1 MGDATLGLAMT
12 LRFEKVTKRFGAL
25 VAIDGVTL
33 DFAPGRIYSV
43 IGPNGAGKSTLI
55 NMAAGSYSVS
65 QGRIVLDGIDLQ
77 RMKKHQIAQAGV
89 ARTYQNIRLFDGMT
103 VLQNIEVCLFAEFVG
118 QTWLEVLLPGIA
130 RRSKAGRVDR
140 CRAELARFGLE
151 PVAEAMAGDLSYGN
165 QKLLEIARA
174 AVLRPKLLM
183 LDEPA
188 AGLNHAETENL
199 KRRLRE
205 LMRSDLIMLVV
216 EHDMS
221 LVMALSD
228 HIYVLHQGKLLF
240 AGSPTEVLANP
251 AVQEA
256 YLGSP
261 GEIDQIRDTARR
273 RANRVRIR
281 ADADIERHRPQIA

>member
-1 MGDATLGLAMT
+1 MDHGTLGLAMT

-55 NMAAGSYSVS
+55 NMAAGSYAVS
-65 QGRIVLDGIDLQ
+65 QGRIVLDGIELQ
-77 RMKKHQIAQAGV
+77 RLKKHKIAQAGV

-130 RRSKAGRVDR
+130 RRSKAVRVDR

-188 AGLNHAETENL
+188 AGLNHPETENL

-281 ADADIERHRPQIA
+281 ANADIERCRPRIA

>member
-1 MGDATLGLAMT
+1 MT
-12 LRFEKVTKRFGAL
+12 LRFETVSKRFGAL

-55 NMAAGSYSVS
+55 NMAAGSYAVTN
-65 QGRIVLDGIDLQ
+65 GRILLDAIPLHSL
-77 RMKKHQIAQAGV
+77 KKHRIAQAGV

-103 VLQNIEVCLFAEFVG
+103 VLQNLEVCLFAELVG
-118 QTWLEVLLPGIA
+118 RAWAEVLLPGTA
-130 RRSKAGRVDR
+130 RRSKAGRIER

-174 AVLRPKLLM
+174 AILRPRVLM

-188 AGLNHAETENL
+188 AGLNHAETESL
-199 KRRLRE
+199 KRRLRA
-205 LMRSDLIMLVV
+205 LMRPDLIMLVV

-228 HIYVLHQGKLLF
+228 HIYVLHQGRLLF
-240 AGSPTEVLANP
+240 AGSPQEVQANP

-281 ADADIERHRPQIA
+281 ADADIERHRPRTA

>member
-1 MGDATLGLAMT
+1 MT
-12 LRFEKVTKRFGAL
+12 LRFENVTKRFGAL

-33 DFAPGRIYSV
+33 DFAPGRVTSV

-55 NMAAGSYSVS
+55 NMAAGSYAVTA
-65 QGRIVLDGIDLQ
+65 GRILLEEVELQ
-77 RMKKHQIAQAGV
+77 RLKKHRIAQSGV

-103 VLQNIEVCLFAEFVG
+103 VLQNLEVCLFAELVG
-118 QTWLEVLLPGIA
+118 HAWSEVLLPGVA
-130 RRSKAGRVDR
+130 RRSKAARVAR

-151 PVAEAMAGDLSYGN
+151 ELAAAMAGDLSYGN

-174 AVLRPKLLM
+174 AILRPRVLM

-188 AGLNHAETENL
+188 AGLNHAETESL
-199 KRRLRE
+199 KRRLRA
-205 LMRSDLIMLVV
+205 LMRPDLVMLVV
-216 EHDMS
+216 EHDMG

-240 AGSPTEVLANP
+240 AGTPAEVQANP

-261 GEIDQIRDTARR
+261 GEIDQIRDIARR
-273 RANRVRIR
+273 RANRVRLR
-281 ADADIERHRPQIA
+281 ADADIERRRPHAH

>member
-1 MGDATLGLAMT
+1 MT
-12 LRFEKVTKRFGAL
+12 LRFENVTKRFGAL

-55 NMAAGSYSVS
+55 NMAAGSYAVTA
-65 QGRIVLDGIDLQ
+65 GRILLDGIELQ
-77 RMKKHQIAQAGV
+77 SLKKHRIAQAGV

-103 VLQNIEVCLFAEFVG
+103 VLQNLEVCLFAELVG
-118 QTWLEVLLPGIA
+118 RVWAEVLLPRIA
-130 RRSKAGRVDR
+130 RRSKAVRMTR

-151 PVAEAMAGDLSYGN
+151 PVAEALAGDLSYGN

-174 AVLRPKLLM
+174 AILRPKLLM

-188 AGLNHAETENL
+188 AGLNHPETEGL

-205 LMRSDLIMLVV
+205 LMRPDLIMLVV

-240 AGSPTEVLANP
+240 AGTPQEVQANP

-273 RANRVRIR
+273 RGNRVRIR
-281 ADADIERHRPQIA
+281 ADADIERRRPRTP

>member
-1 MGDATLGLAMT
+1 MDHRANGLAMT
-12 LRFEKVTKRFGAL
+12 LRFENVTKRFGAL

-55 NMAAGSYSVS
+55 NMAAGSYAVTA
-65 QGRIVLDGIDLQ
+65 GRILLDGIELQ
-77 RMKKHQIAQAGV
+77 SLKKHQIAQAGV

-103 VLQNIEVCLFAEFVG
+103 VLQNLEVCLFAELVG
-118 QTWLEVLLPGIA
+118 RVWAEVLLPRIA
-130 RRSKAGRVDR
+130 RRSKAVRMTR

-151 PVAEAMAGDLSYGN
+151 PVAEALAGDLSYGN

-174 AVLRPKLLM
+174 AILRPKLLM

-188 AGLNHAETENL
+188 AGLNHPETEGL

-205 LMRSDLIMLVV
+205 LMRPDLIMLVV

-240 AGSPTEVLANP
+240 AGTTQEVQANP

-273 RANRVRIR
+273 RGNRVRIR
-281 ADADIERHRPQIA
+281 ADADIERRRPRTA

>member
-1 MGDATLGLAMT
+1 MT
-12 LRFEKVTKRFGAL
+12 LRFENVTKRFGAL

-33 DFAPGRIYSV
+33 DFAPGRVTSV

-55 NMAAGSYSVS
+55 NMAAGSYAVTA
-65 QGRIVLDGIDLQ
+65 GRILLEEVELQ
-77 RMKKHQIAQAGV
+77 RLKKHRIAQSGV

-103 VLQNIEVCLFAEFVG
+103 VLQNLEVCLFAELVG
-118 QTWLEVLLPGIA
+118 HAWSEVLLPGVA
-130 RRSKAGRVDR
+130 RRSKAARVAR

-151 PVAEAMAGDLSYGN
+151 ELAAAMAGDLSYGN

-174 AVLRPKLLM
+174 AILRPRVLM

-188 AGLNHAETENL
+188 AGLNHAETESL
-199 KRRLRE
+199 KRRLRA
-205 LMRSDLIMLVV
+205 LMRPDLVMLVV
-216 EHDMS
+216 EHDMG

-240 AGSPTEVLANP
+240 AGTPAEVQANP

-273 RANRVRIR
+273 RANRVRLR
-281 ADADIERHRPQIA
+281 ADADIERRRPHAH

>member
-1 MGDATLGLAMT
+1 MT
-12 LRFEKVTKRFGAL
+12 LRFENVTKCFGAL

-33 DFAPGRIYSV
+33 GFEPGRIYSV

-55 NMAAGSYSVS
+55 NMCAGSYTVS
-65 QGRIVLDGIDLQ
+65 AGRILLDAVELQ
-77 RMKKHQIAQAGV
+77 RLKKHQIAQAGV

-103 VLQNIEVCLFAEFVG
+103 VLQNLEVCLFAQLFSA
-118 QTWLEVLLPGIA
+118 TWSEVLLPRAA
-130 RRSKAGRVDR
+130 RRSKALRVER
-140 CRAELARFGLE
+140 CLAELTRFGLE
-151 PVAEAMAGDLSYGN
+151 PLAEAMAADLSYGN

-174 AVLRPKLLM
+174 TMLRPKVLM

-188 AGLNHAETENL
+188 AGLNHAETYRL
-199 KRRLRE
+199 KQKLRE
-205 LMRSDLIMLVV
+205 LVRPDLVMLIV

-228 HIYVLHQGKLLF
+228 HIYVLHRGKLLF
-240 AGSPTEVLANP
+240 AGDPKEVLANP

-261 GEIDQIRDTARR
+261 GELDEIRDTARR
-273 RANRVRIR
+273 RANRVRVR
-281 ADADIERHRPQIA
+281 ADADIERRRSGAA

>member
-1 MGDATLGLAMT
+1 MT
-12 LRFEKVTKRFGAL
+12 LRFENATKRFGAL

-33 DFAPGRIYSV
+33 DFSPGRIYSV

-55 NMAAGSYSVS
+55 NMAAGSYAVTT
-65 QGRIVLDGIDLQ
+65 GRILLDGIELQ
-77 RMKKHQIAQAGV
+77 SLKKHQIAQAGV

-103 VLQNIEVCLFAEFVG
+103 VLQNLEVSLFTEFIG
-118 QTWLEVLLPGIA
+118 MAWAEVLLPGAA
-130 RRSKAGRVDR
+130 RRSKAARVDR

-151 PVAEAMAGDLSYGN
+151 RVAEAMAGDLAYGN

-174 AVLRPKLLM
+174 VIIRPKLLM

-188 AGLNHAETENL
+188 AGLNHVETESL

-205 LMRSDLIMLVV
+205 LMRPDLIMLIV

-228 HIYVLHQGKLLF
+228 HIYVLHQGKVLF
-240 AGSPTEVLANP
+240 AGSPQEVQANP

-273 RANRVRIR
+273 RANRVRVR
-281 ADADIERHRPQIA
+281 AHSDIERRRPRTA

>member
-1 MGDATLGLAMT
+1 
-12 LRFEKVTKRFGAL
+12 
-25 VAIDGVTL
+25 
-33 DFAPGRIYSV
+33 
-43 IGPNGAGKSTLI
+43 
-55 NMAAGSYSVS
+55 
-65 QGRIVLDGIDLQ
+65 
-77 RMKKHQIAQAGV
+77 
-89 ARTYQNIRLFDGMT
+89 
-103 VLQNIEVCLFAEFVG
+103 
-118 QTWLEVLLPGIA
+118 
-130 RRSKAGRVDR
+130 
-140 CRAELARFGLE
+140 
-151 PVAEAMAGDLSYGN
+151 MAGDLSYGN

-251 AVQEA
+251 TVQEA

-281 ADADIERHRPQIA
+281 ADADIERHRPRIA

>member
-1 MGDATLGLAMT
+1 MT
-12 LRFEKVTKRFGAL
+12 LRFETVSKRFGAL

-55 NMAAGSYSVS
+55 NMAAGSYAVTT
-65 QGRIVLDGIDLQ
+65 GRILLDGIELQ
-77 RMKKHQIAQAGV
+77 GLKKHRIAQAGV

-103 VLQNIEVCLFAEFVG
+103 VLQNLEVCLFAELVG
-118 QTWLEVLLPGIA
+118 QAWAEVLLPGVA
-130 RRSKAGRVDR
+130 RRAKAERIVR
-140 CRAELARFGLE
+140 CRAALARFSLE

-174 AVLRPKLLM
+174 AILGPKLLM

-188 AGLNHAETENL
+188 AGLNHAETESL

-205 LMRSDLIMLVV
+205 LMRPDLIMLVV

-240 AGSPTEVLANP
+240 AGSPREVQANP

-281 ADADIERHRPQIA
+281 ADADIERRRPRTA

>member
-1 MGDATLGLAMT
+1 MT
-12 LRFEKVTKRFGAL
+12 LLFEDVTKRFGAL
-25 VAIDGVTL
+25 VAIDKVSIA
-33 DFAPGRIYSV
+33 FEPGLIYSI

-55 NMAAGSYSVS
+55 NMCAGSYRVS
-65 QGRIVLDGIDLQ
+65 EGRIRLDGVELQ
-77 RMKKHQIAQAGV
+77 ALEKYQIAQHGI

-103 VLQNIEVCLFAEFVG
+103 VLQNLEVCLFPELFGRTLAEVF
-118 QTWLEVLLPGIA
+118 LPGAA
-130 RRSKAGRVDR
+130 RRMKDERTER
-140 CRAELARFGLE
+140 CLLVLARFGLAALADE
-151 PVAEAMAGDLSYGN
+151 MAADLSYGN

-174 AVLRPKLLM
+174 TVLAPKVLM

-188 AGLNHAETENL
+188 AGLNHGETDRL
-199 KRRLRE
+199 KEKLRE
-205 LMRSDLIMLVV
+205 LARPDLTMIIV

-228 HIYVLHQGKLLF
+228 HIVVLHQGRLLF
-240 AGSPTEVLANP
+240 EGTPAEVQANL

-261 GEIDQIRDTARR
+261 GEVDGIREAARS

-281 ADADIERHRPQIA
+281 ADADIERRRPAAL